1 MARPTLRFQLVDG
14 PEADEDVVR
23 ACWLLRLEMLTLHRP
38 READWAHFHAFVT
51 QPNACLFTFRDTAG
65 EVQGFFTILFI
76 PVAHPVDP
84 RGDPRGDRTQKG
96 LLLYSKYFYFRAGYR
111 GHPKTLL
118 APWMLVP
125 IALRRFGVRRLHFVS
140 TTYPQSFVSLSRSAG
155 NVVALASPD
164 ITPWKAAALRGFAE
178 TFYPDDFDL
187 ASGVVLHQNVP
198 DSPSV
203 ARSPDALALGEVYE
217 RLNPRWREGRTL
229 PILFSVDATLVRTV
243 ARRTLRRVRPRSNP

>member
-1 MARPTLRFQLVDG
+1 MARPTLRFQLVHG

-23 ACWLLRLEMLTLHRP
+23 ACWSLRLEMLTLHRS
-38 READWAHFHAFVT
+38 READWAHFRAFVT
-51 QPNACLFTFRDTAG
+51 QRDACLFTFRDPAG
-65 EVQGFFTILFI
+65 VVQGFFTILFI
-76 PVAHPVDP
+76 PVEHPVHAGGATP
-84 RGDPRGDRTQKG
+84 QKG

-155 NVVALASPD
+155 NVVALASPE

-178 TFYPDDFDL
+178 AFYPDDFDR
-187 ASGVVLHQNVP
+187 AAGVVRHQNVP

-203 ARSPDALALGEVYE
+203 ARSADALALGEVYE
-217 RLNPRWREGRTL
+217 RLNPQWREGRTL
-229 PILFSVDATLVRTV
+229 PILFSVDATLVRTW